1 MVRVG
6 SVDDRQCKILRTVSN
21 CRRKRSYLFPYD
33 DSSGPH
39 FGVVCANAD
48 PINIQNKKS
57 NLMETIIE
65 LRIRFK
71 IRKISD
77 KSEKLNSDSDLNS
90 EY

>member
-1 MVRVG
+1 M
-6 SVDDRQCKILRTVSN
+6 
-21 CRRKRSYLFPYD
+21 KRSYLFPYD

-48 PINIQNKKS
+48 PIIIQDKKS
-57 NLMETIIE
+57 NLIEDIIGF
-65 LRIRFK
+65 RIRSK
-71 IRKISD
+71 IRKLSD